1 MARIVVGS
9 WMVRYPLGGN
19 LSWTLQWLVGFQ
31 RLGHDVYLVEKSGY
45 PNSCYD
51 PVKAVMSDDCSCGMA
66 IVNALLKRFDLQDKW
81 CFVDARERYHGLS
94 REHVEAVF
102 KLADLF
108 VDIGTHGAWLD
119 EAGNARLRVLVDGE
133 PGFRQMK
140 MEKSLAAGEML
151 PSYDFY
157 YSNGANV
164 GTTRSTAPRAGK
176 QWRPLFNPVVVRLFP
191 RQPVGAD
198 APFTTVMNWQAHEP
212 IKFNGKTYGQ
222 KDVEFVKFID
232 LPSLTTSPLEIAV
245 SGKNVP
251 TKRLIDSKW
260 RVRDAHD
267 VTVSFDSYREY
278 IRASK
283 GEFSVCKSG
292 YVATSCGW
300 FSDRSAAY
308 LASGRPVVMQDTGFR
323 AHLPCGRGLFAVCTV
338 DEAAAAIDEISGD
351 YERHSKWARDI
362 AIEYLDAPKVLGR
375 FLYELGI

>member
-1 MARIVVGS
+1 
-9 WMVRYPLGGN
+9 
-19 LSWTLQWLVGFQ
+19 
-31 RLGHDVYLVEKSGY
+31 
-45 PNSCYD
+45 
-51 PVKAVMSDDCSCGMA
+51 
-66 IVNALLKRFDLQDKW
+66 
-81 CFVDARERYHGLS
+81 
-94 REHVEAVF
+94 VEAVF
-102 KLADLF
+102 KSADLF
-108 VDIGTHGAWLD
+108 VDIGSHGAWLN
-119 EAGNARLRVLVDGE
+119 EAGDARLRVMVDGE

-164 GTTRSTAPRAGK
+164 GTTRGKAPTAGK
-176 QWRPLFNPVVVRLFP
+176 QWRPLFNPVVVSLFP
-191 RQPVGAD
+191 RQPVSSD

-212 IKFNGKTYGQ
+212 LEFNRKTYGQ
-222 KDVEFVKFID
+222 KDVEFVNFID

-251 TKRLIDSKW
+251 TKRLIYFGW
-260 RVRDAHD
+260 RMRNAHD

-292 YVATSCGW
+292 YVATNCGW

-308 LASGRPVVMQDTGFR
+308 LASGRPVIMQDTGFS
-323 AHLPCGRGLFAVCTV
+323 AHLPCGQGLFAIRTV
-338 DEAAAAIDEISGD
+338 DEAAAAINKINGD

-362 AIEYLDAPKVLGR
+362 AIEYLDASKILGR
-375 FLYELGI
+375 FLYGLGI